1 MRDNK
6 LTEASGLQRAKP
18 KREGLKA
25 YEDMVAK
32 ELRMLIAEKR
42 LRLKVIRNELER
54 LGIRES
60 EKGLSGKLAAG
71 TFSAAYYVAIK
82 EVIAKL

>member
-1 MRDNK
+1 MRDDK
-6 LTEASGLQRAKP
+6 VTEDLGSNRAKP
-18 KREGLKA
+18 KSEGLKT

-32 ELRMLIAEKR
+32 ELRVLIAEKR
-42 LRLKVIRNELER
+42 LRLKAISRELER
-54 LGIRES
+54 SGIRES

-71 TFSAAYYVAIK
+71 TFSAAYYLAIK